1 MRMKNKHQ
9 QSVIMVIGIVII
21 LIAVLSRRLFIR
33 NYSIDSTLTFLAGFA
48 LIFLSFLILRIILKK
63 KK

>member
-1 MRMKNKHQ
+1 MKNKHT
-9 QSVIMVIGIVII
+9 QSVIMVIGIAII

-33 NYSIDSTLTFLAGFA
+33 NYSLDSTLSFFAGFA
-48 LIFLSFLILRIILKK
+48 LILFSFLILKIFLKK